1 MTIAHPTRSAGQ
13 GGIPLDSRQ
22 ARIAR
27 ALLDR
32 DRAAS
37 GEELATE
44 LKLTRRVVF
53 YNLPAV
59 GGYLDHHGLRLV
71 QRRGVGVWVE
81 GYSAQRAAALAGL
94 DAAGGPAVLDAE
106 TRQTQVLLALLDAA
120 PAPLRSESLEAVLG
134 VSRPTIRRDVRQ
146 AERWLEQHRLHLR
159 RLPGV
164 GLAVRGSEV
173 EVRAALLALVLE
185 ELPPN
190 ELISH
195 ASARGHT
202 SPRPRS
208 GLAGFVGSLDLPRSR
223 ALLAAEVGGLE
234 DDDSTLITA
243 ALGLS
248 ILIARLRTNH
258 PARLVRGRLRSLL
271 DHPVSDTAHRVAIAV
286 EDQVGVPLPPAEI
299 AALTESLLGLV
310 ELTDAQAAPEA
321 DLIDVVD
328 RVVNAGA
335 ARLHPSLADDDLL
348 RASLTEHLRRLDVRL
363 RYGLPVSNPLRD
375 EVRKRYPDVYR
386 VAEEILGELGP
397 LEGSAIPLEEVGFLT
412 MYLAGSLERHSLR
425 PKIQVTV
432 VCPAGMATV
441 WILVSRLL
449 AEFPQLEVA
458 RVVSKAA
465 LEGQGDI
472 QGTDLIISTIPL
484 DELAAPV
491 PSLVVSPLLTER
503 DVRRIGRIVGQ
514 PAAH

>member
-1 MTIAHPTRSAGQ
+1 VPSQDERL
-13 GGIPLDSRQ
+13 PLDSRQ

-27 ALLDR
+27 SLLGR
-32 DRAAS
+32 NRVAS
-37 GEELATE
+37 GDELASE

-59 GGYLDHHGLRLV
+59 GSYLDHYGLRLV
-71 QRRGVGVWVE
+71 QRRGVGLWVE
-81 GYSAQRAAALAGL
+81 GSDRQRDAAIAGL
-94 DAAGGPAVLDAE
+94 DAARGPAVLDTE
-106 TRQTQVLLALLDAA
+106 TRQTQVILALLEAA
-120 PAPLRSESLEAVLG
+120 PASLRSESLEAVLG
-134 VSRPTIRRDVRQ
+134 VSRPTIRRDVRA

-185 ELPPN
+185 ELPPH
-190 ELISH
+190 ELIAQASH
-195 ASARGHT
+195 RARETDHPAG
-202 SPRPRS
+202 S
-208 GLAGFVGSLDLPRSR
+208 LVGFVGSLDLPLYRG
-223 ALLAAEVGGLE
+223 LLSLQVGGLD

-243 ALGLS
+243 TLGLA
-248 ILIARLRTNH
+248 ILVARLRASH

-271 DHPVSDTAHRVAIAV
+271 DHPVSDTAHRVALAV
-286 EDQVGVPLPPAEI
+286 EERIGVTLPPAEV

-310 ELTDAQAAPEA
+310 ELTDAQAAPQA
-321 DLIDVVD
+321 DVLHVVD
-328 RVVNAGA
+328 RIVIAGA

-363 RYGLPVSNPLRD
+363 RYRLPVSNPLRD
-375 EVRKRYPDVYR
+375 EVRRRYPDVYR
-386 VAEEILGELGP
+386 VAHEILAELGP
-397 LEGSAIPLEEVGFLT
+397 LEGTAIPEEEVGFLT

-465 LEGQGDI
+465 LEGQVDI
-472 QGTDLIISTIPL
+472 EGTDLVISTIPL
-484 DELAAPV
+484 DGLPVTV
-491 PSLVVSPLLTER
+491 PSLVVSPLLSER
-503 DVRRIGRIVGQ
+503 DVRRISRIVGQ
-514 PAAH
+514 PAH